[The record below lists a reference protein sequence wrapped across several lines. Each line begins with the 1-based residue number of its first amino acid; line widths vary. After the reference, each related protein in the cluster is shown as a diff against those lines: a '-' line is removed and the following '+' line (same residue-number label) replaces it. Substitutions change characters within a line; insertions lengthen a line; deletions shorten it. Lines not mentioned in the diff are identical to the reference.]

1 MRTSIDIDDSLLREA
16 MKLSGNLTK
25 KATVEAGLRLL
36 VQMHAQENIRQLKGK
51 VTWQGTTGKGTA
63 SSRAEKHR

>member
-1 MRTSIDIDDSLLREA
+1 MRTTIDIDDSLLREA

-36 VQMHAQENIRQLKGK
+36 LPMQAQDNVRQLSGK
-51 VTWQGTTGKGTA
+51 VPWQATTRKGTT
-63 SSRAEKHR
+63 SSRAEKKR

>member
-1 MRTSIDIDDSLLREA
+1 MRTTIDIDDSLLREA

-36 VQMHAQENIRQLKGK
+36 VPMQAQDNVRQLRGK
-51 VTWQGTTGKGTA
+51 VPWQATTGKGTT
-63 SSRAEKHR
+63 SSRAEKNR